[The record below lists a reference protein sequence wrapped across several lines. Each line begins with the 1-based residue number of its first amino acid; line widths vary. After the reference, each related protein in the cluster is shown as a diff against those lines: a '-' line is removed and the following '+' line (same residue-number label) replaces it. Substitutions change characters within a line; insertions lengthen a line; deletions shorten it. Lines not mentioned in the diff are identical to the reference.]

1 MADDK
6 DDNLILV
13 IGATGN
19 VGSEVVRRLASTGTR
34 VRALVRSSQKGA
46 QLESVGAEVVVG
58 DVADPTTLAG
68 PLEGARRVFLVM
80 SPGPDHEKL
89 ERSAI
94 DALVRAGRPHVVK
107 LSVIAANPD
116 SPSRFFASHGRIE
129 KLIREADLPFTFLRP
144 NDFMQNAFLWAS
156 SIASE
161 GRAYVTPGSISSV
174 DVGDIAAV
182 AVAALTGEGH
192 EGAAYTLTGA
202 EALSR
207 AEQAGKI
214 ADALGRKVEIVEISS
229 DQLKAGLLQAG
240 LPEWIASGLEE
251 LQAHYFGPNLG
262 SEVTDDVRRVT
273 GREPRSFDEFA
284 RDFARAVGGA
294 SGSPG

>member
-6 DDNLILV
+6 VDNVILV

-19 VGSEVVRRLASTGTR
+19 VGSEVVRRLASSGTR
-34 VRALVRSSQKGA
+34 VRALVRSPQKGA
-46 QLESVGAEVVVG
+46 ELESVGAELAVG

-68 PLEGARRVFLVM
+68 PLEGVTRVFLVM
-80 SPGPDHEKL
+80 SSGPAHEQL
-89 ERSAI
+89 ERSAV
-94 DALVRAGRPHVVK
+94 DALVQAGRPHVVK

-116 SPSRFFASHGRIE
+116 SPSRFFAGHGRIE
-129 KLIREADLPFTFLRP
+129 KLIREANLPFTFLRP

-156 SIASE
+156 SIAAE

-174 DVGDIAAV
+174 DVGDIAEV

-192 EGAAYTLTGA
+192 EGAAYTLTGP

-207 AEQAGKI
+207 AEQAAKI

-229 DQLKAGLLQAG
+229 DQQKAGMLQAG
-240 LPEWIASGLEE
+240 VPEWITSGLEE
-251 LQAHYFGPNLG
+251 LQVHFFGPNLG
-262 SEVTDDVRRVT
+262 SEITDDTRRIT
-273 GREPRSFDEFA
+273 GREPRRFDDFA
-284 RDFARAVGGA
+284 RDFAQAVGGG